1 MAAAAYMSC
10 SRIYNDYDDITHDYT
25 RKRGLVWEQIFLPEH
40 APREWSD
47 RSVLWNAVESSEK
60 SKDSRLARELIV
72 ALPKEL
78 SQEMNEFL
86 LQYFVEKE
94 CVSKGMCAHVCYHDT
109 DGHNPHAHIM
119 LTVRPL
125 NKDGT
130 WQHKT
135 EKEYLCVRNGE
146 ESGFTAAEFIQAER
160 DGWEKQ
166 YLYKIGKK
174 KEYLPPSQAE
184 GLERVNKYPKS
195 SKYGRQN
202 PISEQWNSEEQ
213 LLHWRKMWARYV
225 NRELEGCELDE
236 RIDHRSHKDRG
247 LLEQPTI
254 HEGVIAIA
262 MERKGYISDR
272 CEINRQIRKDN
283 SFLRNIMNT
292 IKYLIKTIFVIVGR
306 IADEMEEVRVNM
318 IALEYDRYKGYPDEN
333 TMQKHMQKFRALQEK
348 AEGIDEE
355 KLNAERMKRRP
366 EKENEAKKRISDLY
380 GDCQESIFNLSKLN
394 VAKRLGEQPANVER
408 NTEISTPSWLR
419 GRKKKDDREER

>member
-1 MAAAAYMSC
+1 MSC
-10 SRIYNDYDDITHDYT
+10 SRIYNDYDGLTHDYT
-25 RKRGLVWEQIFLPEH
+25 RKRGLVWEQIFLPDH
-40 APREWSD
+40 APKEWSD
-47 RSVLWNAVESSEK
+47 REALWNAVEASEK
-60 SKDSRLARELIV
+60 AKDSRLARELIV

-78 SQEMNEFL
+78 SQETNEFL
-86 LQYFVEKE
+86 LQYFIEKE
-94 CVSKGMCAHVCYHDT
+94 CVAKGMCAHVCYHDT

-135 EKEYLCVRNGE
+135 EKEYLCVRGGE
-146 ESGFTAAEFIQAER
+146 ERGFTASEYLQAQK

-174 KEYLPPSQAE
+174 KEYLPPSKAE

-202 PISEQWNSEEQ
+202 PITEQWNSEEQ

-247 LLEQPTI
+247 LIEQPTI

-262 MERKGYISDR
+262 MECKGYISER
-272 CEINRQIRKDN
+272 REINRQIRKDN
-283 SFLRNIMNT
+283 SILRDIMDT
-292 IKYLIKTIFVIVGR
+292 IKYLLKSIFLIVGR

-318 IALEYDRYKGYPDEN
+318 LALEYDRYKGYPDEN
-333 TMQKHMQKFRALQEK
+333 ATQKQMQKFRALQEK

-355 KLNAERMKRRP
+355 KLSAERMKRRP
-366 EKENEAKKRISDLY
+366 EKENDAKKRISDLY
-380 GDCQESIFNLSKLN
+380 GHCQESIFNLSKLN
-394 VAKRLGEQPANVER
+394 VAKRLGEQPVDIEKQKSNKQTVH
-408 NTEISTPSWLR
+408 TPSWR
-419 GRKKKDDREER
+419 SGRKKDDREER

>member
-1 MAAAAYMSC
+1 MSC
-10 SRIYNDYDDITHDYT
+10 SRIYNDYDGVTHDYT
-25 RKRGLVWEQIFLPEH
+25 RKQGLVWEQIFLPEN
-40 APREWSD
+40 APKEWAD
-47 RSVLWNAVESSEK
+47 RSVLWNAVETSEK

-78 SQEMNEFL
+78 SQETNEFL
-86 LQYFVEKE
+86 LQYFIEKE
-94 CVSKGMCAHVCYHDT
+94 CVAKGMCAHVCYHDT

-146 ESGFTAAEFIQAER
+146 ERGFTAAEFLQAGRE
-160 DGWEKQ
+160 GWEKQ

-174 KEYLPPSQAE
+174 KEYLPPSKAE

-195 SKYGRQN
+195 SKYGKQN

-213 LLHWRKMWARYV
+213 LLHWRKMWAHYV

-262 MERKGYISDR
+262 MKRKGYISER

>member
-1 MAAAAYMSC
+1 
-10 SRIYNDYDDITHDYT
+10 
-25 RKRGLVWEQIFLPEH
+25 
-40 APREWSD
+40 
-47 RSVLWNAVESSEK
+47 
-60 SKDSRLARELIV
+60 
-72 ALPKEL
+72 
-78 SQEMNEFL
+78 
-86 LQYFVEKE
+86 
-94 CVSKGMCAHVCYHDT
+94 MCAHVCYHDT

-125 NKDGT
+125 NKDGS

-146 ESGFTAAEFIQAER
+146 ERGFTAAEFLQAER

-174 KEYLPPSQAE
+174 KEYLPPSKAE

-213 LLHWRKMWARYV
+213 LLHWRERWAYYV
-225 NRELEGCELDE
+225 NRELEGCELEE
-236 RIDHRSHKDRG
+236 RIDHRSHKDRN

-283 SFLRNIMNT
+283 SFLRNIMDT
-292 IKYLIKTIFVIVGR
+292 IKYLFKTIFAIVDR

-318 IALEYDRYKGYPDEN
+318 LALEYDRLNGYPDEK
-333 TMQKHMQKFRALQEK
+333 TMQKHMQTYRALEAK
-348 AEGIDEE
+348 AADLDQE
-355 KLNAERMKRRP
+355 KLNEKRMSIRP
-366 EKENEAKKRISDLY
+366 KKEEAAQKRISDLY
-380 GDCQESIFNLSKLN
+380 GYCQDNFFRASKN
-394 VAKRLGEQPANVER
+394 AVAKRLGEQSTDVEKQEP
-408 NTEISTPSWLR
+408 NKQSVPTPSWLR